1 LTQGAIKQIEVDR
14 TREVLAFNKD
24 EIELLR
30 HGREDLWQLITHKRK
45 QLRVHGKAWFGPL
58 SRSEFVGVKLPVG
71 NTEFVIRKAISAY
84 FASKTQN
91 AYGFYTMRI
100 PDTGWGIPSGQG
112 ALLRLQLSL
121 RTVEDLRNILG
132 YLHDKFGLSNDGS
145 FSIHQT
151 EMCWH
156 GSGAE
161 TFVKAVVECQARYER
176 ARLNRAHHSESV
188 SYFDKF
194 RDGWVL
200 LSGQQRVGWESDSG
214 RHESFFHRSDLA
226 IQLPGVPVDVASYLE
241 LCRYTGNDWAQ
252 FQYVGSR
259 GIHTRRLNTP
269 IPLDV
274 VGLSVQGRVYGD
286 HLADEKQVVSGV
298 IARNPFYR
306 TKSLPDELLS
316 DEMKPL
322 EDLQCIELILCDL
335 RDWHNFGDQV
345 GRYLLDRLEVS
356 WADSELLIRPS
367 GTWDRILN
375 RLGVGGRLKRQ

>member
-1 LTQGAIKQIEVDR
+1 
-14 TREVLAFNKD
+14 
-24 EIELLR
+24 
-30 HGREDLWQLITHKRK
+30 
-45 QLRVHGKAWFGPL
+45 
-58 SRSEFVGVKLPVG
+58 
-71 NTEFVIRKAISAY
+71 
-84 FASKTQN
+84 
-91 AYGFYTMRI
+91 
-100 PDTGWGIPSGQG
+100 
-112 ALLRLQLSL
+112 
-121 RTVEDLRNILG
+121 
-132 YLHDKFGLSNDGS
+132 
-145 FSIHQT
+145 
-151 EMCWH
+151 
-156 GSGAE
+156 
-161 TFVKAVVECQARYER
+161 
-176 ARLNRAHHSESV
+176 
-188 SYFDKF
+188 
-194 RDGWVL
+194 
-200 LSGQQRVGWESDSG
+200 
-214 RHESFFHRSDLA
+214 
-226 IQLPGVPVDVASYLE
+226 VPVDVASYLE